1 MDRKYNSLGRYDA
14 ARMGSALSFRR
25 AAVIAAPALAGLL
38 IVAGFFLDPAID
50 ESGRDLAEEYAA
62 HPGREQVSALA
73 FHFAFALVAIPT
85 VALIVAVRGRGAWLA
100 NLAAFFGLLGLTT
113 LPGFLLTDF
122 YDIAI
127 YGELGGDAWDTV
139 DDRLQ
144 DLPGAAVMFVT
155 GLFGFL
161 LALPT
166 ALLAA
171 WRGALLPW
179 WPAALV
185 LAGSI
190 CAQAIPDG
198 FGLLVMAGTL
208 AVLSYV
214 LWKQRPEPEDVEEL
228 RPVG

>member
-1 MDRKYNSLGRYDA
+1 MR
-14 ARMGSALSFRR
+14 SALGFRR
-25 AAVIAAPALAGLL
+25 AAVVAAPALSALL

-73 FHFAFALVAIPT
+73 FHFAFALLAIPA

-100 NLAAFFGLLGLTT
+100 NLAAFLGFLGLTT

-127 YGELGGDAWDTV
+127 YGELGGDAWDAV
-139 DDRLQ
+139 DDRIQ
-144 DLPGAAVMFVT
+144 ELPGAAIMFLT
-155 GLFGFL
+155 GFL
-161 LALPT
+161 GFTLALPV

-171 WRGALLPW
+171 WRAGLVPSWTPLL
-179 WPAALV
+179 L
-185 LAGSI
+185 LAGPI

-198 FGLLVMAGTL
+198 YGLLVWAATL
-208 AVLSYV
+208 ALLSYV
-214 LWKQRPEPEDVEEL
+214 LWRFFTEPAAAEPAVTS
-228 RPVG
+228 